1 VTVAVEP
8 LVIARKPAQARRRAR
23 CGDRAFL
30 HPGDRRGV
38 VREVLEGGVAD
49 VMSIRHEVD
58 LVGHVCHVYGSCEP
72 LILIL
77 FILLIL
83 LQQTAVDS
91 SSVTC

>member
-1 VTVAVEP
+1 
-8 LVIARKPAQARRRAR
+8 
-23 CGDRAFL
+23 
-30 HPGDRRGV
+30 
-38 VREVLEGGVAD
+38 
-49 VMSIRHEVD
+49 MSISHVVD